1 VYDPAD
7 CRSTTGDTGKSDSL
21 PLKQYGGGGLMAR
34 PDLTIESVLAN
45 RMRISPATTNRL
57 WRILLV
63 LGVVYALAMVVYPT
77 LRLLDGSGD
86 FLAFHKT
93 ARTFLDTGQITT
105 EHGVRNYLPFF
116 VLFMA
121 PFGLLPAWLACV
133 LFNLLSIS
141 LLVLC
146 LVMIDRWLLPVRRGG
161 GLVRIAVPTLLALP
175 FITAGLVLGQV
186 IVVVLF
192 LITLGWFLFE
202 QKRDTPAGVCFALAA
217 LIKAFPAIVL
227 LYVLLKRRW
236 RVFAAAV
243 AALVVFGALEPTVAL
258 GPQRAWGL
266 HKQYWQRVV
275 VGNSSLAM
283 IEADK
288 HRLLRFNNE
297 SLAVV
302 VRRLLRQTDAAPKP
316 PPLYVNVVDW
326 PPAAAQAA
334 YLLLAGVTLAG
345 AVLVARRRSDRLPQ
359 QRLRFEF
366 AMFVLVGLMLSPLV
380 WVRYLTVAL
389 YPLCLLTVKLV
400 EDGDAGR
407 PNRAGLLVWIAWIV
421 SIPLLA
427 SPWCRAVGVHMWVVA
442 LLAVVM
448 AREALRTEA
457 GPIEV

>member
-1 VYDPAD
+1 MKPHG
-7 CRSTTGDTGKSDSL
+7 GD
-21 PLKQYGGGGLMAR
+21 GLMTR
-34 PDLTIESVLAN
+34 LDLAIETVLAD
-45 RMRISPATTNRL
+45 RMRLSPATTDRL
-57 WRILLV
+57 WRILLIA
-63 LGVVYALAMVVYPT
+63 GVVYALAMVVYPT
-77 LRLLDGSGD
+77 VRLLDGSGD

-93 ARTFLDTGQITT
+93 ARSFLHTGQITT

-121 PFGLLPAWLACV
+121 PFGLLPGWLACA
-133 LFNLLSIS
+133 LFNLLSIG
-141 LLVLC
+141 LLVVC

-161 GLVRIAVPTLLALP
+161 GLVRIAVPALLALP
-175 FITAGLVLGQV
+175 FITAALVLGQV
-186 IVVVLF
+186 IIVVLF
-192 LITLGWFLFE
+192 LLTLGWFLFE

-217 LIKAFPAIVL
+217 LIKAFPAIL
-227 LYVLLKRRW
+227 ILYVLLKRRW
-236 RVFAAAV
+236 RVFGAAV
-243 AALVVFGALEPTVAL
+243 GALVVFGALGPAVAL

-334 YLLLAGVTLAG
+334 YLLLAGATLAG
-345 AVLVARRRSDRLPQ
+345 AVFVARRRSDRVPQ

-366 AMFVLVGLMLSPLV
+366 AMFLLVGLMLSPLV

-407 PNRAGLLVWIAWIV
+407 PNRVGLVVWIAWIV

-427 SPWCRAVGVHMWVVA
+427 SPWCRAIGVHMWVVA

-448 AREALRTEA
+448 AREALRAEA
-457 GPIEV
+457 GPIEA